1 MDKNQKDKFVE
12 DYIENLQRITLKS
25 FDDTSEKDKYDALCD
40 TIMQRIN
47 KEWRQSKSDSR
58 YERSAY
64 YFSAEFLIG
73 RSLGNNLIN
82 LGIYDEVKELLNSI
96 GIDFEAIEDYE
107 DDAALG
113 NGGLGRLA
121 ACFMDSAATQNINM
135 YGYGVR
141 YREGLF
147 KQSFENGFQK
157 ENGDSWLKDG
167 DEWSIRVDSDS
178 KIVNFKDQ
186 QVKAVPYDMPVV
198 GLENGKVNTLR
209 LWQSEP
215 FEEFQFDKFN
225 NFEYDAAVEEKNRAE
240 DITRVLYPNDIQR
253 AGRLLRLKQQYFFVS
268 ASIQDLVEKYKR
280 YFSDDMRFENFHKY
294 HVIQLN
300 DTHPNI
306 AIAELIRVLVDEN
319 GLNFNEALEICKKV
333 FAFTNHTVLQEA
345 IEKWPIDIVKEVS
358 PRCLEIIYQIN
369 NILVEEFKGKGLN
382 DFDIDPYRIVIND
395 QVHMANLAIYVGFS
409 VNGVAELHT
418 QILKNDT
425 FKHWYKIYTYK
436 FNNKTNGI
444 TPRRWLLYANRDLA
458 SFISRKLG
466 SDDWKYHLEK
476 LKGLEKYAD
485 DKEALEEL
493 WQIKQ
498 KNKNKLARYILEH
511 EGIKIDPNSIFDIQ
525 VKRIHEYKRQ
535 HLNILHIIYLYHKLK
550 ENPNMDFYPTT
561 FIFGGKAAPGY
572 FRAKAIIKLANEV
585 ARVVNNDPDVN
596 KKMKVVFVENFRVSY
611 GEKIYPAADVSEQI
625 STAGKEASGTGNM
638 KFMLNGALTLG
649 TYDGANIEIFEKAG
663 EENNYRFGKTV
674 EELNEIEKTYNPV
687 KLYQTDSNIRNA
699 IDALVNGEL
708 WDNNSFM
715 FLDIYNELI
724 NPQDSSRG
732 DRYYVLED
740 FESYRKT
747 SEIINHDYRDKLT
760 WSKKCL
766 INIANAGFFSSDRTI
781 IDYAD
786 EIWKIDSPTYKKYE

>member
-345 IEKWPIDIVKEVS
+345 IEKWPIDIVREVS

-425 FKHWYKIYTYK
+425 FKHWYKIYPYK

-466 SDDWKYHLEK
+466 NDDWKYHLEK
-476 LKGLEKYAD
+476 LEGLGKYVD
-485 DKEALEEL
+485 DKETLEEL

-674 EELNEIEKTYNPV
+674 EELKEIEKTYNPV

>member
-1 MDKNQKDKFVE
+1 MDKLDKDKFTE

-40 TIMQRIN
+40 TIMERIN
-47 KEWRQSKSDSR
+47 QEWRESKAKSR
-58 YERSAY
+58 YERKAY
-64 YFSAEFLIG
+64 YFSAEFLVG

-82 LGIYDEVKELLNSI
+82 LGIYDQVKDLLSEL

-121 ACFMDSAATQNINM
+121 ACFMDSAATQDINM

-157 ENGDSWLKDG
+157 EHGDSWIKDG
-167 DEWSIRVDSDS
+167 DGWSIRVDSDS
-178 KIVNFKDQ
+178 KIVRFSDQ
-186 QVKAVPYDMPVV
+186 AVKAVPFDMPVL
-198 GLENGKVNTLR
+198 GYKNGKVNTLR
-209 LWQSEP
+209 LWQAEP
-215 FEEFQFDKFN
+215 FEEFEFDKFN
-225 NFEYDAAVEEKNRAE
+225 NFEYDAAVREKNRAE

-253 AGRLLRLKQQYFFVS
+253 AGKVLRLKQQYFFVS
-268 ASIQDLVEKYKR
+268 ASIQDLVTKYKR
-280 YFSDDMRFENFHKY
+280 YFADDLRFKNFAKY

-319 GLNFNEALEICKKV
+319 NLSFDEAFAIAKEV

-345 IEKWPIDIVKEVS
+345 LEKWPIDIVKEVS
-358 PRCLEIIYQIN
+358 PRCLEIISKIN
-369 NILVEEFKGKGLN
+369 EHLVDSFKRKGLN
-382 DFDIDPYRIVIND
+382 DQEIDPYRIVINNY
-395 QVHMANLAIYVGFS
+395 VHMANLAIYVGYS
-409 VNGVAELHT
+409 VNGVASLHT
-418 QILKNDT
+418 EILKDDT
-425 FKHWYKIYTYK
+425 FSHWYKIFPEK

-444 TPRRWLLYANRDLA
+444 TPRRWLVYSNRLLSDYITDL
-458 SFISRKLG
+458 LG
-466 SDDWKYHLEK
+466 NDDWKYNLEK
-476 LKGLEKYAD
+476 LKGLEKFAD
-485 DKEALEEL
+485 DKEVLEKL
-493 WQIKQ
+493 WEIKQ
-498 KNKNKLARYILEH
+498 ANKNRLATYILEH
-511 EGIKIDPNSIFDIQ
+511 EGIKIDPESIFDIQ

-550 ENPNMDFYPTT
+550 ENPDMDFYPTT

-572 FRAKAIIKLANEV
+572 FRAKGIIKLANEV
-585 ARVVNNDPDVN
+585 ARLVNNDPDVN
-596 KKMKVVFVENFRVSY
+596 QKMKVVFVENFRVSY

-649 TYDGANIEIFEKAG
+649 TYDGANIEIFEHAG
-663 EENNYRFGKTV
+663 EENNYRFGASV
-674 EELNEIEKTYNPV
+674 EELNEIEESYNPI
-687 KLYQTDSNIRNA
+687 KLYQTNKDIREA

-708 WDNNSFM
+708 DDNNSYM

-724 NPQDSSRG
+724 NPQDGNRA
-732 DRYYVLED
+732 DRYYLLED
-740 FESYRKT
+740 FEAYKKAHQKV
-747 SEIINHDYRDKLT
+747 NMDYRDKIS
-760 WSKKCL
+760 WSRKCL
-766 INIANAGFFSSDRTI
+766 INIANAGYFSSDRTI

-786 EIWKIDSPTYKKYE
+786 DIWKIDSPNY